1 MNKLIFRKLS
11 YDIVIFFL
19 LSSISIT
26 SIIWVIQGVNLL
38 DIVSEQGH
46 NLEVYFK
53 YSILNIP
60 KIFSK
65 LIIFTFFLSLFVV
78 INRYEDNNEILIF
91 WVNGI
96 KKISFINF
104 IGRISIIFV
113 LLQLALTLYIV
124 PLTQSLSQ
132 EYLKNSSID
141 FFPKLIE
148 EQKFTNIGENLTI
161 FVEKYDDGRNLSGI
175 YIKEKINND
184 ETKIIIANKGKLIDT
199 GYGFNFALSNGT
211 ITNIDNLASFNLSFK
226 ETTYKISNLNSKTRK
241 EKKLNEVGSLFLF
254 NCINK
259 FFDQRKQENLRCGE
273 KNSFKLKDIYEELF
287 KRMVNP
293 IYIIILSLIS
303 SSLVIKSKINWLQNY
318 YKLSLFF
325 IGFIIIILSELS
337 YKLILLSQSIEI
349 LSILLPVIIV
359 IFFYTIILIKSKFN
373 MKYL

>member
-1 MNKLIFRKLS
+1 MNKLIFRKLL

-124 PLTQSLSQ
+124 PLTQNLSQ

-161 FVEKYDDGRNLSGI
+161 FVEKYDDGRNFSGI

-303 SSLVIKSKINWLQNY
+303 SSLIIKSKINWLQNY

>member
-124 PLTQSLSQ
+124 PLTQNLSQ

-161 FVEKYDDGRNLSGI
+161 FVEKYDDGRNFSGI

-303 SSLVIKSKINWLQNY
+303 SSLIIKSKINWLQNY